1 MQRPHLREI
10 VTEPPSDFTV
20 RMASFVD
27 GLPIDEAVLIPLYE
41 AYRAANDT
49 LLAVNK
55 QPHVQGLAAE
65 IIASESE
72 RAADFACAVALK
84 LGQLSSI
91 GDRWRER
98 FIDTMLSH
106 AFFVGGN
113 AADALRAQTAA
124 RDLLSLVN
132 PATNQRKAVGRQPM
146 AATLRAQNMLP
157 PNAIAT

>member
-10 VTEPPSDFTV
+10 VTESQSNFGV

-84 LGQLSSI
+84 LSQLSSI
-91 GDRWRER
+91 EGRWRER
-98 FIDTMLSH
+98 FIETMLSH

-113 AADALRAQTAA
+113 ATVALSAQTAA
-124 RDLLSLVN
+124 SDLPV
-132 PATNQRKAVGRQPM
+132 VGEPSH
-146 AATLRAQNMLP
+146 
-157 PNAIAT
+157 

>member
-10 VTEPPSDFTV
+10 VTEPQSDFSV

-27 GLPIDEAVLIPLYE
+27 GLPVDESVLIPLYE

-72 RAADFACAVALK
+72 RATDFACAVALK
-84 LGQLSSI
+84 LRQLSSI
-91 GDRWRER
+91 KDRWRER
-98 FIDTMLSH
+98 FIETMLSH
-106 AFFVGGN
+106 AFFVGSN
-113 AADALRAQTAA
+113 ATEALREQTAA
-124 RDLLSLVN
+124 SDLPV
-132 PATNQRKAVGRQPM
+132 VGEPSH
-146 AATLRAQNMLP
+146 
-157 PNAIAT
+157 